1 MSDLI
6 IANHSVSRNRDGLY
20 RLNDLHKAAGG
31 ENKHKPSYWL
41 ESDQTKLLVQEL
53 TDGGNPPLTKMK
65 GGNAQGTY
73 ACKELVYAYAM
84 WISPVFHLRVI
95 RAFDALASGDLHKA
109 AEVSGSKRA
118 LTALDD
124 MRKAKAIDMQI
135 ANAKA
140 IYELLPHLGESSRQV
155 IAASLVNPVAGS
167 EIIPLPRIEQ
177 KFYTTTEVAKEL
189 ETTAAMLGRL
199 ANQHDLRIPENGEY
213 RLSKSLYSDKQVEQ
227 WFWNEQ
233 GRKRCR
239 ELIEAFR

>member
-6 IANHSVSRNRDGLY
+6 IANHSVSRNKDGLY

-31 ENKHKPSYWL
+31 ESKHSPKEWVRSQ
-41 ESDQTKLLVQEL
+41 QTKDLAQEL
-53 TDGGNPPLTKMK
+53 TTAQNPALETVNGGNKR
-65 GGNAQGTY
+65 GTY

-84 WISPVFHLRVI
+84 WISPAFHVKVI

-135 ANAKA
+135 TNAKA

-189 ETTAAMLGRL
+189 ETTATMLGRL
-199 ANQHDLRIPENGEY
+199 ANQHDLRTPDNGEY

-227 WFWNEQ
+227 WFWNDQ

-239 ELIEAFR
+239 ELVEAFR